1 MVASMTQTPTL
12 QHDLPKEPDCI
23 VVHGQPVLCIDL
35 DGTLLATDTFLESII
50 LLLKRNPFFVFLLP
64 LWAWKGTAYLKH
76 QVTKRIR
83 LDVSSLPYR
92 QNIISFITEEFHKGR
107 TLVLATGS
115 DQQIAEAVGTHLDI
129 FSEIIGSDGVT
140 NFVGPNK
147 RRRLEAR
154 FGLRGFDYIGNASVD
169 LEVWKSAQGALVA
182 SSSTSLL
189 QQTAEHTPILH
200 CFPTPRTS
208 FANILKA
215 MRIHQW
221 IKNILIF
228 LPLAAAQRILDPT
241 LLIPACLAFLCFSLC
256 ASGLYLFNDLLDLP
270 ADRRHPKKK
279 ERPFASGTLSIHLG
293 LFGHPVLILG
303 SFFLAWISLPS
314 SFLIILIFYALT
326 TITYSI
332 YLKKLMM
339 VDVLTLAGLYTLRVL
354 AGGVAV
360 GIPVSSWLLAFSLFF
375 FLSLAFAKRH
385 GELQIRKVS
394 TYQGI
399 ERRAY
404 IGGDKEIL
412 GTMGTISG
420 YMSVLVLALYINGQE
435 VASSYHN
442 PEILWLTCPLLLYWV
457 SRTWILAHRGNL
469 DDDPL
474 VVAFR
479 DPRSYVIALIM
490 GICGI
495 LAM

>member
-1 MVASMTQTPTL
+1 MALTSTL
-12 QHDLPKEPDCI
+12 EHGLLTRPDCI
-23 VVHGQPVLCIDL
+23 VGHNHLVLCVDL
-35 DGTLLATDTFLESII
+35 DGTIVATDTFLESTI
-50 LLLKRNPFFVFLLP
+50 LLLKHNPFFIFLLP
-64 LWAWKGTAYLKH
+64 LWAWRGTAYLKQ

-83 LDVSSLPYR
+83 LDASSLPYR
-92 QNIISFITEEFHKGR
+92 QDIISYITQEFHEGR
-107 TLVLATGS
+107 TVVLATGS
-115 DQQIAEAVGTHLDI
+115 DQQIAQAVGKHLNI
-129 FSEIIGSDGVT
+129 FSEIIASDGVT
-140 NFVGPNK
+140 NVVGSKK
-147 RRRLEAR
+147 RQRLEAR
-154 FGLRGFDYIGNASVD
+154 FGVRGFDYIGNDSAD
-169 LEVWKSAQGALVA
+169 LEVWKSAHGALIA
-182 SSSTSLL
+182 SSSNTLF
-189 QQTAEHTPILH
+189 QQTATHTPVLH
-200 CFPTPRTS
+200 RFPKPRPS
-208 FANILKA
+208 FATILKA
-215 MRIHQW
+215 LRIPQW

-228 LPLAAAQRILDPT
+228 LPLAAAQKILDPA
-241 LLIPACLAFLCFSLC
+241 LILPACLAFLCFSLC

-279 ERPFASGTLSIHLG
+279 ERPFASGSLPIHIG
-293 LFGHPVLILG
+293 LLGHPLLIIGSFLLAWLTLPLAFLNILIL
-303 SFFLAWISLPS
+303 
-314 SFLIILIFYALT
+314 YAVT

-360 GIPVSSWLLAFSLFF
+360 GISVSSWLLAFSLFF

-435 VASSYHN
+435 VLSSYQN
-442 PEILWLTCPLLLYWV
+442 PEILWLTCPLLLYWI
-457 SRTWILAHRGNL
+457 SRTWLLAHRGNL

-479 DPRSYVIALIM
+479 DPRSYFIAMAMGLCGIIAL
-490 GICGI
+490 
-495 LAM
+495 